1 MPNKKTKRKSKICNL
16 CKSRRLRKSR
26 KSRKL
31 KGGAV
36 LPIEYFGKNSGRYST
51 NNVNNKSAYGKVK
64 AQSYGVINPD
74 NTTGPKN
81 LGPYPR
87 ASTQT
92 GGRKTR
98 YRKRR
103 CRFHQRGRG
112 FFDKVTGYFTDEKV
126 PQEESEKKENMY
138 NKFTNLFKEETKEEP
153 KQEPKKGMF
162 GMFEEQP
169 KQEPKKGMFGMFEE
183 ETKEESEQKP
193 DRYAWGSMVSNNGGK
208 RNTKKKS
215 KRKNRRKN
223 KQKSKKSRRK

>member
-1 MPNKKTKRKSKICNL
+1 MPNKKTKRKSKKICNL

-26 KSRKL
+26 KSRKSRKL

-36 LPIEYFGKNSGRYST
+36 LPSEYFGKNSGRYST
-51 NNVNNKSAYGKVK
+51 NNVNNKSAYGVVK

-112 FFDKVTGYFTDEKV
+112 FFDKITGYITDKEV
-126 PQEESEKKENMY
+126 PQEEPEKKENMY
-138 NKFTNLFKEETKEEP
+138 NKFTNLFKEEQP
-153 KQEPKKGMF
+153 KQEPKKESMFDTFTKEKEPKKEEKSMF

-169 KQEPKKGMFGMFEE
+169 
-183 ETKEESEQKP
+183 EQKP
-193 DRYAWGSMVSNNGGK
+193 DSYTWGSMISNN
-208 RNTKKKS
+208 
-215 KRKNRRKN
+215 
-223 KQKSKKSRRK
+223 